1 MTQIN
6 PNINQYNNM
15 QYRQQQA
22 NPQQQP
28 VRIPSYYYVPE
39 NSLMHKSFK
48 ETIKD
53 ADPMGVITPFIEH
66 PFLVLATWLGMGF
79 GIDAYAKAC
88 GGKYEDSLVKKAANL
103 GDSIENS
110 KLVQSKPVQTVL
122 DGFKAVKKKGGKV
135 VQNSAILR
143 AMRDTPSMPEWSMVK
158 SQMFNQKQ
166 EVVQDF
172 IKIADTLMLGQ
183 DKKESGFMS
192 FFKSSNSKLEEL
204 CCPQLKNLGLTSAE
218 KNMLKSTFN
227 VAKVSEI
234 AEEKAV
240 VQVLLNRLGRSPEEI
255 KKIQTLG
262 DGAVAATKKEI
273 LKEMGLS
280 AKQLNEIKEDMFGK
294 HIKTVE
300 DAAKRVSGK
309 VKIGAGNYSKWM
321 GPLTKPFERT
331 VGCDEV
337 YNKLHSLSK
346 EGTKTATGRFMSKAM
361 QMFHRGITFGGG
373 KLGALLFIAPVLVE
387 VGCNVKKADNDQ
399 KIGTA
404 VGGVIESASWVL
416 TFPLALRMM
425 HSLCGA
431 QYAGMTKKQ
440 VEEFRNA
447 LNEFN
452 EKALAGGF
460 ANKAE
465 YKIAKQE
472 VKNRLKVPNQNIFTK
487 GIRKLAQFVTMDL
500 ETFKG
505 FKGKSGA
512 GNFARTLPNFFKNV
526 GGVPMRLIMWGM
538 ISMGLL
544 DAVIKKTSS
553 TIFGKSYDS
562 MKHEEEEEAKKEQKR
577 FLAEDLNRRL
587 YEAQRNKQY
596 GKQAQPQQI
605 NNNQGQMIATR
616 GKDANSNVIP
626 QAYQVSQTL
635 QEPQEFHE
643 NEKVDNYTYI
653 PSSENIIPHKIKK
666 NETDNYTYI
675 PSSECKIPNEK
686 TNENQRKYIPSQAA
700 ANIQKTFDNS
710 GLQSALDRAQKA
722 EDKAL
727 RVLAGN
733 FDNM

>member
-22 NPQQQP
+22 NSQQQP
-28 VRIPSYYYVPE
+28 VKIPSYYYVPE

-53 ADPMGVITPFIEH
+53 ADMMGMITPYIEH
-66 PFLVLATWLGMGF
+66 PILTLATWLGIGA

-88 GGKYEDSLVKKAANL
+88 GGKYEDSLVKKAVNL

-110 KLVQSKPVQTVL
+110 KLIQNKPVQTVL
-122 DGFKAVKKKGGKV
+122 GGISSLKKKGGKV

-172 IKIADTLMLGQ
+172 IKIADTLKLTEYGEKSEVYLK
-183 DKKESGFMS
+183 DIGLSSKE
-192 FFKSSNSKLEEL
+192 K
-204 CCPQLKNLGLTSAE
+204 Q
-218 KNMLKSTFN
+218 MLKKTFG
-227 VAKVSEI
+227 VSKVSEI
-234 AEEKAV
+234 TEEKAV
-240 VQVLLNRLGRSPEEI
+240 NQVLLHRLGRTPEQI
-255 KKIQTLG
+255 KKIQDLG
-262 DGAVAATKKEI
+262 ASAQTAVKKEI
-273 LKEMGLS
+273 LKEMGLD
-280 AKQLNEIKEDMFGK
+280 AKAINAIKEDMFGE

-300 DAAKRVSGK
+300 EAAKKVNGK
-309 VKIGAGNYSKWM
+309 VKIGAGHYKWL
-321 GPLTKPFERT
+321 GILTKPFERT

-346 EGTKTATGRFMSKAM
+346 DGAKTATGRFMSKAM

-373 KLGALLFIAPVLVE
+373 KLGALLFIAPALVE

-404 VGGVIESASWVL
+404 VGGVIESTSWVL
-416 TFPLALRMM
+416 TFPLALKMM

-447 LNEFN
+447 LKAFN

-465 YKIAKQE
+465 YKIAKQG
-472 VKNRLKVPNQNIFTK
+472 VKNKLKVPNQNIFTK

-505 FKGKSGA
+505 YKGSNVVANIGRSSKG
-512 GNFARTLPNFFKNV
+512 FLRNV
-526 GGVPMRLIMWGM
+526 GGVPMRLVIWGL
-538 ISMGLL
+538 ISMGVL
-544 DAVIKKTSS
+544 DAGIKKAS
-553 TIFGKSYDS
+553 TAIFGKSYDS
-562 MKHEEEEEAKKEQKR
+562 MKHEEDETAKKEQKQ
-577 FLAEDLNRRL
+577 FLADDLNRRL
-587 YEAQRNKQY
+587 YEAQKIKQY
-596 GKQAQPQQI
+596 GKQPQVQQI
-605 NNNQGQMIATR
+605 NPQGQMMATR
-616 GKDANSNVIP
+616 GKEANSNAIP
-626 QAYQVSQTL
+626 QVYQ
-635 QEPQEFHE
+635 ED
-643 NEKVDNYTYI
+643 EKVDNYTYI
-653 PSSENIIPHKIKK
+653 PSSKNVIPHKTKK
-666 NETDNYTYI
+666 DGVDNYTYI
-675 PSSECKIPNEK
+675 PSSECKIPSDK
-686 TNENQRKYIPSQAA
+686 TNENQRRYIPSQAA

>member
-22 NPQQQP
+22 NSQQQP
-28 VRIPSYYYVPE
+28 VKIPSYYYVPE

-53 ADPMGVITPFIEH
+53 ADMMGMITPYIEH
-66 PFLVLATWLGMGF
+66 PILTLATWLGIGA

-88 GGKYEDSLVKKAANL
+88 GGKYEDSLVKKAVNL

-110 KLVQSKPVQTVL
+110 KLIQNKPVQTVL
-122 DGFKAVKKKGGKV
+122 GGISSLKKKGGKI

-172 IKIADTLMLGQ
+172 IKIADTLKLTEYGEKSEVYLK
-183 DKKESGFMS
+183 DIGLSSKE
-192 FFKSSNSKLEEL
+192 K
-204 CCPQLKNLGLTSAE
+204 Q
-218 KNMLKSTFN
+218 MLKKTFG
-227 VAKVSEI
+227 VSKVSEI
-234 AEEKAV
+234 TEEKAV
-240 VQVLLNRLGRSPEEI
+240 NQVLLHRLGRTPEQI
-255 KKIQTLG
+255 KKIQDLG
-262 DGAVAATKKEI
+262 ASAQTAVKKEI
-273 LKEMGLS
+273 LKEMGLD
-280 AKQLNEIKEDMFGK
+280 AKAINAIKEDMFGE

-300 DAAKRVSGK
+300 EAAKKVNGK
-309 VKIGAGNYSKWM
+309 VKIGAGHYKWL
-321 GPLTKPFERT
+321 GILTKPFERT

-346 EGTKTATGRFMSKAM
+346 DGAKTATGRFMSKAM

-373 KLGALLFIAPVLVE
+373 KLGALLFIAPALVE

-404 VGGVIESASWVL
+404 VGGVIESTSWVL
-416 TFPLALRMM
+416 TFPLALKMM

-447 LNEFN
+447 LKAFN

-465 YKIAKQE
+465 YKIAKLG
-472 VKNRLKVPNQNIFTK
+472 VKNKLKVPNQNIFTK

-505 FKGKSGA
+505 YKGSNVVANIGRSSKG
-512 GNFARTLPNFFKNV
+512 FLRNV
-526 GGVPMRLIMWGM
+526 GGVPMRLVIWGL
-538 ISMGLL
+538 ISMGVL
-544 DAVIKKTSS
+544 DAGIKKAS
-553 TIFGKSYDS
+553 TAIFGKSYDS
-562 MKHEEEEEAKKEQKR
+562 MKHEEDETAKKEQKQ
-577 FLAEDLNRRL
+577 FLADDLNRRL
-587 YEAQRNKQY
+587 YEAQKIKQY
-596 GKQAQPQQI
+596 GKQPQAQQI
-605 NNNQGQMIATR
+605 NPQGQMMATR
-616 GKDANSNVIP
+616 GKEANSNAIP
-626 QAYQVSQTL
+626 QVYQ
-635 QEPQEFHE
+635 ED
-643 NEKVDNYTYI
+643 EKVDNYTYI
-653 PSSENIIPHKIKK
+653 PSSKNVIPHKTKK
-666 NETDNYTYI
+666 DGVDNYTYI
-675 PSSECKIPNEK
+675 PSSECKIPSDK
-686 TNENQRKYIPSQAA
+686 TNENQRRYIPSQAA

>member
-28 VRIPSYYYVPE
+28 VKIPSYYYVPE

-53 ADPMGVITPFIEH
+53 ADMMGMITPYIEH
-66 PFLVLATWLGMGF
+66 PILTLATWLGIGV

-88 GGKYEDSLVKKAANL
+88 GGKYEDSLVKKAVNL

-110 KLVQSKPVQTVL
+110 KLIQNKPVQTVL
-122 DGFKAVKKKGGKV
+122 GGISSLKKKGGKV

-166 EVVQDF
+166 EVAQDF
-172 IKIADTLMLGQ
+172 VKIADTLKLA
-183 DKKESGFMS
+183 DYT
-192 FFKSSNSKLEEL
+192 SKD
-204 CCPQLKNLGLTSAE
+204 CAIQLKNIGLTSDE
-218 KNMLKSTFN
+218 KQMLKKTFGVN
-227 VAKVSEI
+227 RISKIE
-234 AEEKAV
+234 EEKAV
-240 VQVLLNRLGRSPEEI
+240 NQVLLHRLGRTPEQI
-255 KKIQTLG
+255 KKIQDLG
-262 DGAVAATKKEI
+262 SGAQTAVKKEI
-273 LKEMGLS
+273 LKEMGLD
-280 AKQLNEIKEDMFGK
+280 AKKINLIKEDMFGE

-309 VKIGAGNYSKWM
+309 VKIGAGNYSKWI
-321 GPLTKPFERT
+321 GPLTRPFERT

-346 EGTKTATGRFMSKAM
+346 DGAKTATGRFMSKAM

-373 KLGALLFIAPVLVE
+373 KLGALLFIAPALVE

-404 VGGVIESASWVL
+404 VGGVIESTSWVL
-416 TFPLALRMM
+416 TFPLALKMM

-431 QYAGMTKKQ
+431 QYAGMSKNQVKNFRDSLKAFNKKAKSGVFTKEQ
-440 VEEFRNA
+440 Y
-447 LNEFN
+447 
-452 EKALAGGF
+452 
-460 ANKAE
+460 KAE
-465 YKIAKQE
+465 KSALK
-472 VKNRLKVPNQNIFTK
+472 KMLKVDGQNILTK
-487 GIRKLAQFVTMDL
+487 GVRKLAQFVTMDL
-500 ETFKG
+500 ETFQG
-505 FKGKSGA
+505 YKS
-512 GNFARTLPNFFKNV
+512 KNV
-526 GGVPMRLIMWGM
+526 AANIGRKIPNAFRNVAGVPMRFAIWAL
-538 ISMGLL
+538 ISMGVL
-544 DAVIKKTSS
+544 DAGIKKAS
-553 TIFGKSYDS
+553 TAIFGKSYDS
-562 MKHEEEEEAKKEQKR
+562 MKHEEDETAKKEQKQ

-587 YEAQRNKQY
+587 YEVQKIKQY
-596 GKQAQPQQI
+596 GKQPQAQQI
-605 NNNQGQMIATR
+605 NPQGQMMATR
-616 GKDANSNVIP
+616 GKEANSNVVP
-626 QAYQVSQTL
+626 QVYS
-635 QEPQEFHE
+635 ED
-643 NEKVDNYTYI
+643 EKVDNYTYI
-653 PSSENIIPHKIKK
+653 PSSKNVIPHKTKK
-666 NETDNYTYI
+666 NGVDNYTYI
-675 PSSECKIPNEK
+675 PSSECTIPSDK
-686 TNENQRKYIPSQAA
+686 TNENQRRYIPSQAA

-733 FDNM
+733 FDNMY

>member
-28 VRIPSYYYVPE
+28 VKIPSYYYVPE

-48 ETIKD
+48 ETLKD
-53 ADPMGVITPFIEH
+53 ADAMGMITPYIEH
-66 PFLVLATWLGMGF
+66 PILTLATWLGIGA
-79 GIDAYAKAC
+79 GIDAYSRAC

-172 IKIADTLMLGQ
+172 IKIADTLKLTEYGEKSEVYLK
-183 DKKESGFMS
+183 DIGLSSKE
-192 FFKSSNSKLEEL
+192 K
-204 CCPQLKNLGLTSAE
+204 Q
-218 KNMLKSTFN
+218 MLKKTFG
-227 VAKVSEI
+227 VSKVSEI
-234 AEEKAV
+234 TEEKAV
-240 VQVLLNRLGRSPEEI
+240 NQVLLHRLGRTPEQI
-255 KKIQTLG
+255 KKIQDLG
-262 DGAVAATKKEI
+262 ASAQTAVKKEI
-273 LKEMGLS
+273 LKEMGLD
-280 AKQLNEIKEDMFGK
+280 AKAIKAIKEDMFGE

-300 DAAKRVSGK
+300 EAAKKVNGK
-309 VKIGAGNYSKWM
+309 VKIGAGHYKWL
-321 GPLTKPFERT
+321 GILTKPFERT
-331 VGCDEV
+331 IGCDEV

-373 KLGALLFIAPVLVE
+373 KLGALLFIAPALVE

-404 VGGVIESASWVL
+404 VGGVIESTSWVL
-416 TFPLALRMM
+416 TFPLALKMM

-431 QYAGMTKKQ
+431 QYAGMNKDQ
-440 VEEFRNA
+440 VKNFRDA
-447 LNEFN
+447 LKAFN
-452 EKALAGGF
+452 EKAKAGKF
-460 ANKAE
+460 ADKEKYNAE
-465 YKIAKQE
+465 KSALK
-472 VKNRLKVPNQNIFTK
+472 KMLKVDGQNILTK
-487 GIRKLAQFVTMDL
+487 GVRKLAQFVTMDL
-500 ETFKG
+500 ETFQG
-505 FKGKSGA
+505 YKS
-512 GNFARTLPNFFKNV
+512 KNV
-526 GGVPMRLIMWGM
+526 VANIGRKIPKAFRNVAGVPMRLVIWGL
-538 ISMGLL
+538 ISMGVL
-544 DAVIKKTSS
+544 DAGIKKAS
-553 TIFGKSYDS
+553 TAIFGKSYDS
-562 MKHEEEEEAKKEQKR
+562 MKHEEDETAKKEQKQ
-577 FLAEDLNRRL
+577 FLADDLNRRL
-587 YEAQRNKQY
+587 YEAQKIKQY
-596 GKQAQPQQI
+596 GKQPQVQQI
-605 NNNQGQMIATR
+605 NPQGQMMATR
-616 GKDANSNVIP
+616 GKETNSNAIP
-626 QAYQVSQTL
+626 QVYQ
-635 QEPQEFHE
+635 ED
-643 NEKVDNYTYI
+643 EKVDNYTYI
-653 PSSENIIPHKIKK
+653 PSSKNVIPHKTKK
-666 NETDNYTYI
+666 DGVDNYTYI
-675 PSSECKIPNEK
+675 PSSECKIPSDK
-686 TNENQRKYIPSQAA
+686 TNENQRRYIPSQAA

-733 FDNM
+733 FDNI

>member
-22 NPQQQP
+22 NSQQQP
-28 VRIPSYYYVPE
+28 VKIPSYYYVPE

-53 ADPMGVITPFIEH
+53 ADMMGMITPYIEH
-66 PFLVLATWLGMGF
+66 PILTLATWLGIGA

-88 GGKYEDSLVKKAANL
+88 GGKYEDSLVKKAVNL

-110 KLVQSKPVQTVL
+110 KLIQNKPVQTVL
-122 DGFKAVKKKGGKV
+122 GGISSLKKKGGKI

-172 IKIADTLMLGQ
+172 IKIADTLKLTEYGEKSEVYLK
-183 DKKESGFMS
+183 DIGLSSKE
-192 FFKSSNSKLEEL
+192 K
-204 CCPQLKNLGLTSAE
+204 Q
-218 KNMLKSTFN
+218 MLKKTFG
-227 VAKVSEI
+227 VSKVSEI
-234 AEEKAV
+234 TEEKAV
-240 VQVLLNRLGRSPEEI
+240 NQVLLHRLGRTPEQI
-255 KKIQTLG
+255 KKIQDLG
-262 DGAVAATKKEI
+262 ASAQTAVKKEI
-273 LKEMGLS
+273 LKEMGLD
-280 AKQLNEIKEDMFGK
+280 AKAINAIKEDMFGE

-300 DAAKRVSGK
+300 EAAKKVNGK
-309 VKIGAGNYSKWM
+309 VKIGAGHYKWL
-321 GPLTKPFERT
+321 GILTKPFERT

-346 EGTKTATGRFMSKAM
+346 DGAKTATGRFMSKAM

-373 KLGALLFIAPVLVE
+373 KLGALLFIAPALVE

-404 VGGVIESASWVL
+404 VGGVIESTSWVL
-416 TFPLALRMM
+416 TFPLALKMM

-447 LNEFN
+447 LKAFN

-465 YKIAKQE
+465 YKIAKQG
-472 VKNRLKVPNQNIFTK
+472 VKNKLKVPNQNIFTK

-505 FKGKSGA
+505 YKGSNVVANIGRSSKG
-512 GNFARTLPNFFKNV
+512 FLRNV
-526 GGVPMRLIMWGM
+526 GGVPMRLVIWGL
-538 ISMGLL
+538 ISMGVL
-544 DAVIKKTSS
+544 DAGIKKAS
-553 TIFGKSYDS
+553 TAIFGKSYDS
-562 MKHEEEEEAKKEQKR
+562 MKHEEDETAKKEQKQ
-577 FLAEDLNRRL
+577 FLADDLNRRL
-587 YEAQRNKQY
+587 YEAQKIKQY
-596 GKQAQPQQI
+596 GKQPQVQQI
-605 NNNQGQMIATR
+605 NPQGQMMATR
-616 GKDANSNVIP
+616 GKEANSNAIP
-626 QAYQVSQTL
+626 QVYQ
-635 QEPQEFHE
+635 ED
-643 NEKVDNYTYI
+643 EKVDNYTYI
-653 PSSENIIPHKIKK
+653 PSSKNVIPHKTKK
-666 NETDNYTYI
+666 NGVDNYTYI
-675 PSSECKIPNEK
+675 PSSECKIPSDK
-686 TNENQRKYIPSQAA
+686 TNENQRRYIPSQAA

>member
-28 VRIPSYYYVPE
+28 VKIPSYYYVPE

-48 ETIKD
+48 ETLKD
-53 ADPMGVITPFIEH
+53 ADAMGMITPYIEH
-66 PFLVLATWLGMGF
+66 PILTLATWLGIGV
-79 GIDAYAKAC
+79 GIDAYSKAC

-183 DKKESGFMS
+183 DKKEPGLFS
-192 FFKSSNSKLEEL
+192 FFKSSNSKLGEL
-204 CCPQLKNLGLTSAE
+204 GCPQLKDIGLTSAE
-218 KNMLKSTFN
+218 KKMLKSTFN

-273 LKEMGLS
+273 LKEMGLNV
-280 AKQLNEIKEDMFGK
+280 KQLNEIKDDMFGK

-331 VGCDEV
+331 IGCDEV

-373 KLGALLFIAPVLVE
+373 KLGALLFIAPALVE

-404 VGGVIESASWVL
+404 VGGVIESTSWVL
-416 TFPLALRMM
+416 TFPLALKMM

-447 LNEFN
+447 LKAFN

-465 YKIAKQE
+465 YKIAKQG
-472 VKNRLKVPNQNIFTK
+472 VKNKLKVPNQNILTK

-505 FKGKSGA
+505 YKGSNVVANIGRSSKG
-512 GNFARTLPNFFKNV
+512 FLRNV
-526 GGVPMRLIMWGM
+526 GGVPMRLVIWGL
-538 ISMGLL
+538 ISMGVL
-544 DAVIKKTSS
+544 DAGIKKAST

-562 MKHEEEEEAKKEQKR
+562 MKHEEDETAKKEQKQ

-587 YEAQRNKQY
+587 YEAQRIKQY
-596 GKQAQPQQI
+596 GKQPQVQQT
-605 NNNQGQMIATR
+605 NSQGQMMATR
-616 GKDANSNVIP
+616 GKEANSNVIP
-626 QAYQVSQTL
+626 QVYS
-635 QEPQEFHE
+635 ED
-643 NEKVDNYTYI
+643 EKVDNYTYI
-653 PSSENIIPHKIKK
+653 PSSKNVIPHKTKK
-666 NETDNYTYI
+666 NGVDNYTYI
-675 PSSECKIPNEK
+675 PSSECKIPSDK
-686 TNENQRKYIPSQAA
+686 TNENQRRYIPSQAA

-733 FDNM
+733 FDNI

>member
-22 NPQQQP
+22 NSQQQP
-28 VRIPSYYYVPE
+28 VKIPSYYYVPE

-53 ADPMGVITPFIEH
+53 ADMMGMITPYIEH
-66 PFLVLATWLGMGF
+66 PILTLATWLGIGA

-88 GGKYEDSLVKKAANL
+88 GGKYENSLVKKAVNL

-110 KLVQSKPVQTVL
+110 KLIQNKPVQTVL
-122 DGFKAVKKKGGKV
+122 GGISSLKKKGGKI

-172 IKIADTLMLGQ
+172 IKIADTLKLTEYGEKSEVYLK
-183 DKKESGFMS
+183 DIGLSSKE
-192 FFKSSNSKLEEL
+192 K
-204 CCPQLKNLGLTSAE
+204 Q
-218 KNMLKSTFN
+218 MLKKTFG
-227 VAKVSEI
+227 VSKVSEI
-234 AEEKAV
+234 TEEKAV
-240 VQVLLNRLGRSPEEI
+240 NQVLLHRLGRTPEQI
-255 KKIQTLG
+255 KKIQDLG
-262 DGAVAATKKEI
+262 ASAQTAVKKEI
-273 LKEMGLS
+273 LKEMGLD
-280 AKQLNEIKEDMFGK
+280 AKAINAIKEDMFGE

-300 DAAKRVSGK
+300 EAAKKVNGK
-309 VKIGAGNYSKWM
+309 VKIGAGHYKWL
-321 GPLTKPFERT
+321 GILTKPFERT

-346 EGTKTATGRFMSKAM
+346 DGAKTATGRFMSKAM

-373 KLGALLFIAPVLVE
+373 KLGALLFIAPALVE

-404 VGGVIESASWVL
+404 VGGVIESTSWVL
-416 TFPLALRMM
+416 TFPLALKMM

-447 LNEFN
+447 LKAFN

-465 YKIAKQE
+465 YKIAKQG
-472 VKNRLKVPNQNIFTK
+472 VKNKLKVPNQNIFTK

-505 FKGKSGA
+505 YKGSNVVANIGRSSKG
-512 GNFARTLPNFFKNV
+512 FLRNV
-526 GGVPMRLIMWGM
+526 GGVPMRLVIWGL
-538 ISMGLL
+538 ISMGVL
-544 DAVIKKTSS
+544 DAGIKKAS
-553 TIFGKSYDS
+553 TAIFGKSYDS
-562 MKHEEEEEAKKEQKR
+562 MKHEEDETAKKEQKQ
-577 FLAEDLNRRL
+577 FLADDLNRRL
-587 YEAQRNKQY
+587 YEAQKIKQY
-596 GKQAQPQQI
+596 GKQPQVQQI
-605 NNNQGQMIATR
+605 NPQGQMMATR
-616 GKDANSNVIP
+616 GKEANSNAIP
-626 QAYQVSQTL
+626 QVYQ
-635 QEPQEFHE
+635 ED
-643 NEKVDNYTYI
+643 EKVDNYTYI
-653 PSSENIIPHKIKK
+653 PSSKNVIPHKTKK
-666 NETDNYTYI
+666 DGVDNYTYI
-675 PSSECKIPNEK
+675 PSSECKIPSDK
-686 TNENQRKYIPSQAA
+686 TNENQRRYIPSQAA

>member
-22 NPQQQP
+22 NSQQQP
-28 VRIPSYYYVPE
+28 VKIPSYYYVPE

-53 ADPMGVITPFIEH
+53 ADMMGMITPYIEH
-66 PFLVLATWLGMGF
+66 PILTLATWLGIGA

-88 GGKYEDSLVKKAANL
+88 GGKYENSLVKKAVNL

-110 KLVQSKPVQTVL
+110 KLIQNKPVQTVL
-122 DGFKAVKKKGGKV
+122 GGISSLKKKGGKI

-172 IKIADTLMLGQ
+172 IKIADTLKLTEYGEKSEVYLK
-183 DKKESGFMS
+183 DIGLSSKE
-192 FFKSSNSKLEEL
+192 K
-204 CCPQLKNLGLTSAE
+204 Q
-218 KNMLKSTFN
+218 MLKKTFG
-227 VAKVSEI
+227 VSKVSEI
-234 AEEKAV
+234 TEEKAV
-240 VQVLLNRLGRSPEEI
+240 NQVLLYRLGRTPEQI
-255 KKIQTLG
+255 KKIQDLG
-262 DGAVAATKKEI
+262 ASAQTAVKKEI
-273 LKEMGLS
+273 LKEMGLD
-280 AKQLNEIKEDMFGK
+280 AKAINAIKEDMFGE

-300 DAAKRVSGK
+300 EAAKKVNGK
-309 VKIGAGNYSKWM
+309 VKIGAGHYKWL
-321 GPLTKPFERT
+321 GILTKPFERT

-346 EGTKTATGRFMSKAM
+346 DGAKTATGRFMSKAM

-373 KLGALLFIAPVLVE
+373 KLGALLFIAPALVE

-404 VGGVIESASWVL
+404 VGGVIESTSWVL
-416 TFPLALRMM
+416 TFPLALKMM

-447 LNEFN
+447 LKEFN

-465 YKIAKQE
+465 YKIAKQG

-505 FKGKSGA
+505 YKGSNVVANIGRSSKG
-512 GNFARTLPNFFKNV
+512 FLRNV
-526 GGVPMRLIMWGM
+526 GGVPMRLVIWGL
-538 ISMGLL
+538 ISMGVL
-544 DAVIKKTSS
+544 DAGIKKASS

-562 MKHEEEEEAKKEQKR
+562 MKHEEDETAKKEQKQ

-587 YEAQRNKQY
+587 YEAQRIKQY
-596 GKQAQPQQI
+596 GKQPQTQQI
-605 NNNQGQMIATR
+605 NPQGQMMATR
-616 GKDANSNVIP
+616 GREANSNAVP
-626 QAYQVSQTL
+626 QVYP
-635 QEPQEFHE
+635 ED
-643 NEKVDNYTYI
+643 EKVDNYTYI
-653 PSSENIIPHKIKK
+653 PSSKNVIPHKTKK
-666 NETDNYTYI
+666 NGVDNYTYI
-675 PSSECKIPNEK
+675 PSSECKIPSDK
-686 TNENQRKYIPSQAA
+686 TNENQRRYIPSQAA

>member
-22 NPQQQP
+22 NSQQQP
-28 VRIPSYYYVPE
+28 VKIPSYYYVPE

-53 ADPMGVITPFIEH
+53 ADMMGMITPYIEH
-66 PFLVLATWLGMGF
+66 PILTLATWLGIGA

-88 GGKYEDSLVKKAANL
+88 GGKYEDSLVKKAVNL

-110 KLVQSKPVQTVL
+110 KLIQNKPVQTVL
-122 DGFKAVKKKGGKV
+122 GGISSLKKKGGKI

-172 IKIADTLMLGQ
+172 IKIADTLKLTEYGEKSEVYLK
-183 DKKESGFMS
+183 DIGLSSKE
-192 FFKSSNSKLEEL
+192 K
-204 CCPQLKNLGLTSAE
+204 Q
-218 KNMLKSTFN
+218 MLKKTFG
-227 VAKVSEI
+227 VSKVSEI
-234 AEEKAV
+234 TEEKAV
-240 VQVLLNRLGRSPEEI
+240 NQVLLHRLGRTPEQI
-255 KKIQTLG
+255 KKIQDLG
-262 DGAVAATKKEI
+262 ASAQTAVKKEI
-273 LKEMGLS
+273 LKEMGLD
-280 AKQLNEIKEDMFGK
+280 AKAINAIKEDMFGE

-300 DAAKRVSGK
+300 EAAKKVNGK
-309 VKIGAGNYSKWM
+309 VKIGAGHYKWL
-321 GPLTKPFERT
+321 GILTKPFERT

-346 EGTKTATGRFMSKAM
+346 DGAKTATGRFMSKAM

-373 KLGALLFIAPVLVE
+373 KLGALLFIAPALVE

-404 VGGVIESASWVL
+404 VGGVIESTSWVL
-416 TFPLALRMM
+416 TFPLALKMM

-447 LNEFN
+447 LKAFN

-465 YKIAKQE
+465 YKIAKQG
-472 VKNRLKVPNQNIFTK
+472 VKNKLKVPNQNIFTK

-505 FKGKSGA
+505 YKGSNVVANIGRSSKG
-512 GNFARTLPNFFKNV
+512 FLRNV
-526 GGVPMRLIMWGM
+526 GGVPMRLVIWGL
-538 ISMGLL
+538 ISMGVL
-544 DAVIKKTSS
+544 DAGIKKAST

-562 MKHEEEEEAKKEQKR
+562 MKHEEDETAKKEQKQ

-587 YEAQRNKQY
+587 YEAQRIKQY
-596 GKQAQPQQI
+596 GKQPQVQQI
-605 NNNQGQMIATR
+605 NPQGQMMATR
-616 GKDANSNVIP
+616 GREANSNAVP
-626 QAYQVSQTL
+626 QVYP
-635 QEPQEFHE
+635 ED
-643 NEKVDNYTYI
+643 EKVDNYTYI
-653 PSSENIIPHKIKK
+653 PSSKNVIPHKTKK
-666 NETDNYTYI
+666 NGVDNYTYI
-675 PSSECKIPNEK
+675 PSSECKIPSEK
-686 TNENQRKYIPSQAA
+686 TNENQRRYIPSQAA
-700 ANIQKTFDNS
+700 ANIQKTYDNS

>member
-6 PNINQYNNM
+6 PNINQYNQQQWQQQTRNQIPKQNM
-15 QYRQQQA
+15 Q
-22 NPQQQP
+22 PKPQP
-28 VRIPSYYYVPE
+28 VKIPSYYCVPE
-39 NSLMHKSFK
+39 NGLMHKSIK

-53 ADPMGVITPFIEH
+53 ADSMGVITPFIEH

-79 GIDAYAKAC
+79 GIDAYSKAC
-88 GGKYEDSLVKKAANL
+88 GGKYENSLVKKAANL

-110 KLVQSKPVQTVL
+110 KIVQSKPVQTVL

-143 AMRDTPSMPEWSMVK
+143 AMRDTPSMPEWSLVK

-183 DKKESGFMS
+183 DKKEPGLFS
-192 FFKSSNSKLEEL
+192 FFKSSNPKLDEL
-204 CCPQLKNLGLTSAE
+204 CCPQLKDIGLTSAE
-218 KNMLKSTFN
+218 KKMLKSTFN

-273 LKEMGLS
+273 LKEMGLNV
-280 AKQLNEIKEDMFGK
+280 KQLNEIKEDMFGK

-331 VGCDEV
+331 IGCDEV
-337 YNKLHSLSK
+337 YNKLHSMTK
-346 EGTKTATGRFMSKAM
+346 DGAKTATGRFMSKAM

-373 KLGALLFIAPVLVE
+373 KLGALLFIAPALVE

-404 VGGVIESASWVL
+404 VGGVIESTSWVL
-416 TFPLALRMM
+416 TFPLALKMM

-447 LNEFN
+447 LKAFN
-452 EKALAGGF
+452 EKAIAGGF
-460 ANKAE
+460 ANKTE
-465 YKIAKQE
+465 YNIAKQK

-487 GIRKLAQFVTMDL
+487 GIRKLAQFITMDL

-505 FKGKSGA
+505 YKGSNVVANVGRSSKG
-512 GNFARTLPNFFKNV
+512 FLRNV
-526 GGVPMRLIMWGM
+526 GGVPMRLVIWGM

-544 DAVIKKTSS
+544 DTVIKKCST

-562 MKHEEEEEAKKEQKR
+562 TKHEEEESAKKEQKE
-577 FLAEDLNRRL
+577 FLANDLNKRL
-587 YEAQRNKQY
+587 YEAQKIKQY
-596 GKQAQPQQI
+596 GKQSQVQAI
-605 NNNQGQMIATR
+605 NTRSQMMTTR
-616 GKDANSNVIP
+616 GKTSNSSAAP
-626 QAYQVSQTL
+626 QLY
-635 QEPQEFHE
+635 PE
-643 NEKVDNYTYI
+643 NENVDNYTYI
-653 PSSENIIPHKIKK
+653 PSQKNIIPQKPK
-666 NETDNYTYI
+666 NKGVDTYTYI
-675 PSSECKIPNEK
+675 PSSECKIPNNNKITE
-686 TNENQRKYIPSQAA
+686 TQRKYIPSQTA
-700 ANIQKTFDNS
+700 ANIQKNFDNS
-710 GLQSALDRAQKA
+710 GLESALDRAQKA

>member
-15 QYRQQQA
+15 QYRQPQA
-22 NPQQQP
+22 NQQQQP
-28 VRIPSYYYVPE
+28 VKLPSYYYVPE

-48 ETIKD
+48 ETVKD
-53 ADPMGVITPFIEH
+53 ADPMGVLTPFIEH
-66 PFLVLATWLGMGF
+66 PLITVATWLGIGV
-79 GIDAYAKAC
+79 GIDAYARAC

-110 KLVQSKPVQTVL
+110 KLIQNKPVQTVL
-122 DGFKAVKKKGGKV
+122 GGISSLKKKGGKV

-172 IKIADTLMLGQ
+172 IKITDTLMLGQ
-183 DKKESGFMS
+183 DKKEPGFFS
-192 FFKSSNSKLEEL
+192 FLKSSNPKLGEL
-204 CCPQLKNLGLTSAE
+204 GCPQLKDIGLTSTE
-218 KNMLKSTFN
+218 KKMLKSAFN
-227 VAKVSEI
+227 VTKVSDI

-255 KKIQTLG
+255 KKIQSLG

-273 LKEMGLS
+273 LKEMGLD
-280 AKQLNEIKEDMFGK
+280 AKKLNAIKEDMFGE

-300 DAAKRVSGK
+300 EATKRVSGK
-309 VKIGAGNYSKWM
+309 VKIGAGNYSKWL

-361 QMFHRGITFGGG
+361 QLFHRGITFGGG
-373 KLGALLFIAPVLVE
+373 KLGALIFIAPALVE

-404 VGGVIESASWVL
+404 VGGVIESTSWVL
-416 TFPLALRMM
+416 TFPLALKMM

-431 QYAGMTKKQ
+431 QYAGMSKDQ
-440 VEEFRNA
+440 VKNFRDK
-447 LNEFN
+447 LKTFN
-452 EKALAGGF
+452 EKAKAGVF
-460 ANKAE
+460 TKEQYKAE
-465 YKIAKQE
+465 KSALK
-472 VKNRLKVPNQNIFTK
+472 KMLKVDGQNILTK
-487 GIRKLAQFVTMDL
+487 GVRKLAQFVTMDL
-500 ETFKG
+500 ETFQG
-505 FKGKSGA
+505 YKSKNIAANIG
-512 GNFARTLPNFFKNV
+512 RKVPNAFRNV
-526 GGVPMRLIMWGM
+526 AGVPMRLGIWAL
-538 ISMGLL
+538 ISMGVL
-544 DAVIKKTSS
+544 DAGIKKAS
-553 TIFGKSYDS
+553 TAIFGKSYDS
-562 MKHEEEEEAKKEQKR
+562 MKHEEDETAKKEQKQ

-587 YEAQRNKQY
+587 YEAQKIKQY
-596 GKQAQPQQI
+596 GKQPQAQQI
-605 NNNQGQMIATR
+605 NPQGQMMATR
-616 GKDANSNVIP
+616 GKEANSNAIP
-626 QAYQVSQTL
+626 QVY
-635 QEPQEFHE
+635 PQD
-643 NEKVDNYTYI
+643 EKVDNYTYI
-653 PSSENIIPHKIKK
+653 PSSKNVIPHKTKK
-666 NETDNYTYI
+666 NGVDNYTYI
-675 PSSECKIPNEK
+675 PSSECKIPSDK
-686 TNENQRKYIPSQAA
+686 TNENQRRYIPSQAA

>member
-28 VRIPSYYYVPE
+28 VKIPSYYYVPE

-48 ETIKD
+48 ETLKD
-53 ADPMGVITPFIEH
+53 ADAMGMITPYIEH
-66 PFLVLATWLGMGF
+66 PILTLATWLGIGV

-88 GGKYEDSLVKKAANL
+88 GGKYENSLVKKAVNL

-183 DKKESGFMS
+183 DKKEPGLFS
-192 FFKSSNSKLEEL
+192 FFKSSNPKLGEL
-204 CCPQLKNLGLTSAE
+204 GCPQLKDIGLTSAE
-218 KNMLKSTFN
+218 KKMLKSAFN

-273 LKEMGLS
+273 LKEMGLNV
-280 AKQLNEIKEDMFGK
+280 KQLNEIKEDMFGE

-300 DAAKRVSGK
+300 EAAKKVSGK

-346 EGTKTATGRFMSKAM
+346 DGAKTATGRFMSKAM

-373 KLGALLFIAPVLVE
+373 KLGALLFIAPALVE

-404 VGGVIESASWVL
+404 VGGVIESTSWVL
-416 TFPLALRMM
+416 TFPLALKMM

-431 QYAGMTKKQ
+431 QYAGMTKTQ

-447 LNEFN
+447 LKAFN
-452 EKALAGGF
+452 EKAIAGGF

-505 FKGKSGA
+505 YKGSNVVANIGRSSKG
-512 GNFARTLPNFFKNV
+512 FLRNV
-526 GGVPMRLIMWGM
+526 GGVPMRLVIWGL
-538 ISMGLL
+538 ISMGVL
-544 DAVIKKTSS
+544 DAGIKKASS

-562 MKHEEEEEAKKEQKR
+562 MKHEEDETAKKEQKQ

-587 YEAQRNKQY
+587 YEAQRIKQY
-596 GKQAQPQQI
+596 GKQPQVQQI
-605 NNNQGQMIATR
+605 NPQGQMMATR
-616 GKDANSNVIP
+616 GKEANSNVIP
-626 QAYQVSQTL
+626 QVYP
-635 QEPQEFHE
+635 ED
-643 NEKVDNYTYI
+643 EKVDNYTYI
-653 PSSENIIPHKIKK
+653 PSSKNVIPHKTKK
-666 NETDNYTYI
+666 NGVDNYTYI
-675 PSSECKIPNEK
+675 PSSECKIPSDK
-686 TNENQRKYIPSQAA
+686 TNDNQRRYIPSQAA

>member
-6 PNINQYNNM
+6 SNVNQYNNM

-28 VRIPSYYYVPE
+28 VKIPSYYYVPE

-53 ADPMGVITPFIEH
+53 ADAMGMITPYIEH
-66 PFLVLATWLGMGF
+66 PILTLATWLGIGA
-79 GIDAYAKAC
+79 GIDAYSRAC

-183 DKKESGFMS
+183 DKKEPGLFS
-192 FFKSSNSKLEEL
+192 FFKSSNPKLGEL
-204 CCPQLKNLGLTSAE
+204 GCPQLKDIGLTSAE
-218 KNMLKSTFN
+218 KKMLKSTFN

-273 LKEMGLS
+273 LKEMGLNV
-280 AKQLNEIKEDMFGK
+280 KQLNEIKEDMFGN

-300 DAAKRVSGK
+300 EAAKKVSGK

-346 EGTKTATGRFMSKAM
+346 DGTKTATGRFMSKAM

-373 KLGALLFIAPVLVE
+373 KLGALLFIAPALVE

-404 VGGVIESASWVL
+404 VGGVIESTSWVL
-416 TFPLALRMM
+416 TFPLALKMM

-431 QYAGMTKKQ
+431 QYAGMNTDQ
-440 VEEFRNA
+440 VKNFRDA
-447 LNEFN
+447 LKAFN
-452 EKALAGGF
+452 EKAKAGKF
-460 ANKAE
+460 ADKEKYNAE
-465 YKIAKQE
+465 KSALK
-472 VKNRLKVPNQNIFTK
+472 KMLKVDGQNILTK
-487 GIRKLAQFVTMDL
+487 GVRKLAQFVTMDL
-500 ETFKG
+500 ETFQG
-505 FKGKSGA
+505 YKS
-512 GNFARTLPNFFKNV
+512 KNV
-526 GGVPMRLIMWGM
+526 VANIGRKIPKAFRNVAGVPMRLVIWGL
-538 ISMGLL
+538 ISMGVL
-544 DAVIKKTSS
+544 DAGIKKAST

-562 MKHEEEEEAKKEQKR
+562 MKHEEDETAKKEQKQ

-587 YEAQRNKQY
+587 YEAQRIKQY
-596 GKQAQPQQI
+596 GKQPQVQQI
-605 NNNQGQMIATR
+605 NPQGQMMATR
-616 GKDANSNVIP
+616 GREANSNVIP
-626 QAYQVSQTL
+626 QVYS
-635 QEPQEFHE
+635 ED
-643 NEKVDNYTYI
+643 EKVDNYTYI
-653 PSSENIIPHKIKK
+653 PSSKNVIPHKTKK
-666 NETDNYTYI
+666 NGVDNYTYI
-675 PSSECKIPNEK
+675 PSSECKIPSDK
-686 TNENQRKYIPSQAA
+686 TNENQRRYIPSQAA

>member
-22 NPQQQP
+22 NSQQQP
-28 VRIPSYYYVPE
+28 VKIPSYYYVPE

-53 ADPMGVITPFIEH
+53 ADMMGMITPYIEH
-66 PFLVLATWLGMGF
+66 PILTLATWLGIGA

-88 GGKYEDSLVKKAANL
+88 GGKYEDSLVKKAVNF

-110 KLVQSKPVQTVL
+110 KLIQNKPVQTVL
-122 DGFKAVKKKGGKV
+122 GGISSLKKKGGKI

-172 IKIADTLMLGQ
+172 IKIADTLKLTEYGEKSEVYLK
-183 DKKESGFMS
+183 DIGLSSKE
-192 FFKSSNSKLEEL
+192 K
-204 CCPQLKNLGLTSAE
+204 Q
-218 KNMLKSTFN
+218 MLKKTFG
-227 VAKVSEI
+227 VSKVSEI
-234 AEEKAV
+234 TEEKAV
-240 VQVLLNRLGRSPEEI
+240 NQVLLHRLGRTPEQI
-255 KKIQTLG
+255 KKIQDLG
-262 DGAVAATKKEI
+262 ASAQTAVKKEI
-273 LKEMGLS
+273 LKEMGLD
-280 AKQLNEIKEDMFGK
+280 AKAINAIKEDMFGE

-300 DAAKRVSGK
+300 EAAKKVNGK
-309 VKIGAGNYSKWM
+309 VKIGAGHYKWL
-321 GPLTKPFERT
+321 GILTKPFERT

-346 EGTKTATGRFMSKAM
+346 DGAKTATGRFMSKAM

-373 KLGALLFIAPVLVE
+373 KLGALLFIAPALVE

-404 VGGVIESASWVL
+404 VGGVIESTSWVL
-416 TFPLALRMM
+416 TFPLALKMM

-447 LNEFN
+447 LKAFN

-465 YKIAKQE
+465 YKIAKQG
-472 VKNRLKVPNQNIFTK
+472 VKNKLKVPNQNIFTK

-505 FKGKSGA
+505 YKGSNVVANIGRSSKG
-512 GNFARTLPNFFKNV
+512 FLRNV
-526 GGVPMRLIMWGM
+526 GGVPMRLVIWGL
-538 ISMGLL
+538 ISMGVL
-544 DAVIKKTSS
+544 DAGIKKAST

-562 MKHEEEEEAKKEQKR
+562 MKHEEDETAKKEQKQ
-577 FLAEDLNRRL
+577 FLADDLNRRL
-587 YEAQRNKQY
+587 YEAQKIKQY
-596 GKQAQPQQI
+596 GKQPQVQQI
-605 NNNQGQMIATR
+605 NPQGQMMATR
-616 GKDANSNVIP
+616 GKEANSNAIP
-626 QAYQVSQTL
+626 QVYK
-635 QEPQEFHE
+635 ED
-643 NEKVDNYTYI
+643 EKVDNYTYI
-653 PSSENIIPHKIKK
+653 PSSKNVIPHKTKK
-666 NETDNYTYI
+666 GGVDNYTYI
-675 PSSECKIPNEK
+675 PSSECKIPSDK
-686 TNENQRKYIPSQAA
+686 TNENQRRYIPSQAA

>member
-22 NPQQQP
+22 NSQQQP
-28 VRIPSYYYVPE
+28 VKIPSYYYVPE

-53 ADPMGVITPFIEH
+53 ADMMGMITPYIEH
-66 PFLVLATWLGMGF
+66 PILTLATWLGIGA

-88 GGKYEDSLVKKAANL
+88 GGKYEDSLVKKAVNF

-110 KLVQSKPVQTVL
+110 KLIQNKPVQTVIGGISSL
-122 DGFKAVKKKGGKV
+122 KKKGGKI

-172 IKIADTLMLGQ
+172 IKIADTLKLTEYGEKSEVYLK
-183 DKKESGFMS
+183 DIGLSSKE
-192 FFKSSNSKLEEL
+192 K
-204 CCPQLKNLGLTSAE
+204 Q
-218 KNMLKSTFN
+218 MLKKTFG
-227 VAKVSEI
+227 VSKVSEI
-234 AEEKAV
+234 TEEKAV
-240 VQVLLNRLGRSPEEI
+240 NQVLLHRLGRTPEQI
-255 KKIQTLG
+255 KKIQDLG
-262 DGAVAATKKEI
+262 ASAQTAVKKEI
-273 LKEMGLS
+273 LKEMGLD
-280 AKQLNEIKEDMFGK
+280 AKAINAIKEDMFGE

-300 DAAKRVSGK
+300 EAAKKVNGK
-309 VKIGAGNYSKWM
+309 VKIGAGHYKWL
-321 GPLTKPFERT
+321 GILTKPFERT

-346 EGTKTATGRFMSKAM
+346 DGAKTATGRFMSKAM

-373 KLGALLFIAPVLVE
+373 KLGALLFIAPALVE

-404 VGGVIESASWVL
+404 VGGVIESTSWVL
-416 TFPLALRMM
+416 TFPLALKMM

-447 LNEFN
+447 LKAFN

-465 YKIAKQE
+465 YKIAKQG
-472 VKNRLKVPNQNIFTK
+472 VKNKLKVPNQNIFTK

-505 FKGKSGA
+505 YKGSNVVANIGRSSKG
-512 GNFARTLPNFFKNV
+512 FLRNV
-526 GGVPMRLIMWGM
+526 GGVPMRLVIWGL
-538 ISMGLL
+538 ISMGVL
-544 DAVIKKTSS
+544 DAGIKKAS
-553 TIFGKSYDS
+553 TAIFGKSYDS
-562 MKHEEEEEAKKEQKR
+562 MKHEEDETAKKEQKQ
-577 FLAEDLNRRL
+577 FLADDLNRRL
-587 YEAQRNKQY
+587 YEAQKIKQY
-596 GKQAQPQQI
+596 GKQPQVQQI
-605 NNNQGQMIATR
+605 NPQGQMMATR
-616 GKDANSNVIP
+616 GKEANSNAIP
-626 QAYQVSQTL
+626 QVYQ
-635 QEPQEFHE
+635 ED
-643 NEKVDNYTYI
+643 EKVDNYTYI
-653 PSSENIIPHKIKK
+653 PSSKNVIPHKTKK
-666 NETDNYTYI
+666 NGVDNYTYI
-675 PSSECKIPNEK
+675 PSSECKIPSDK
-686 TNENQRKYIPSQAA
+686 TNENQRRYIPSQAA

-733 FDNM
+733 FDNI

>member
-22 NPQQQP
+22 NSQQQP
-28 VRIPSYYYVPE
+28 VKIPSYYYVPE

-53 ADPMGVITPFIEH
+53 ADMMGMITPYIEH
-66 PFLVLATWLGMGF
+66 PILTLATWLGIGA

-88 GGKYEDSLVKKAANL
+88 GGKYEDSLVKKAVNL

-110 KLVQSKPVQTVL
+110 KLIQNKPVQTVL
-122 DGFKAVKKKGGKV
+122 GGISSLKKKGGKI

-172 IKIADTLMLGQ
+172 IKIADTLKLTEYGEKSEVYLK
-183 DKKESGFMS
+183 DIGLSSKE
-192 FFKSSNSKLEEL
+192 K
-204 CCPQLKNLGLTSAE
+204 Q
-218 KNMLKSTFN
+218 MLKKTFG
-227 VAKVSEI
+227 VSKVSEI
-234 AEEKAV
+234 TEEKAV
-240 VQVLLNRLGRSPEEI
+240 NQVLLHRLGRTPEQI
-255 KKIQTLG
+255 KKIQDLG
-262 DGAVAATKKEI
+262 ASAQTAVKKEI
-273 LKEMGLS
+273 LKEMGLD
-280 AKQLNEIKEDMFGK
+280 AKAINAIKEDMFGE

-300 DAAKRVSGK
+300 EAAKKVNGK
-309 VKIGAGNYSKWM
+309 VKIGAGHYKWL
-321 GPLTKPFERT
+321 GILTKPFERT

-346 EGTKTATGRFMSKAM
+346 DGAKTATGRFMSKAM

-373 KLGALLFIAPVLVE
+373 KLGALLFIAPALVE

-404 VGGVIESASWVL
+404 VGGVIESTSWVL
-416 TFPLALRMM
+416 TFPLALKMM

-447 LNEFN
+447 LKAFN

-465 YKIAKQE
+465 YKIAKQG
-472 VKNRLKVPNQNIFTK
+472 VKNKLKVPNQNIFTK

-505 FKGKSGA
+505 YKGSNVVANIGRSSKG
-512 GNFARTLPNFFKNV
+512 FLRNV
-526 GGVPMRLIMWGM
+526 GGVPMRLVIWGL
-538 ISMGLL
+538 ISMGVL
-544 DAVIKKTSS
+544 DAGIKKASS

-562 MKHEEEEEAKKEQKR
+562 MKHEEDETAKKEQKQ
-577 FLAEDLNRRL
+577 FLADDLNRRL
-587 YEAQRNKQY
+587 YEAQRIKQY
-596 GKQAQPQQI
+596 GKQPQAQQI
-605 NNNQGQMIATR
+605 NPQGQMMATR
-616 GKDANSNVIP
+616 GKEANSNAIP
-626 QAYQVSQTL
+626 QVYQ
-635 QEPQEFHE
+635 ED
-643 NEKVDNYTYI
+643 EKVDNYTYI
-653 PSSENIIPHKIKK
+653 PSSKNVIPHKTKK
-666 NETDNYTYI
+666 DGVDNYTYI
-675 PSSECKIPNEK
+675 PSSECKIPSDK
-686 TNENQRKYIPSQAA
+686 TNENQRRYIPSQAA

-733 FDNM
+733 FDNMQ

>member
-6 PNINQYNNM
+6 PNVNQYNNM

-22 NPQQQP
+22 NQQQQP
-28 VRIPSYYYVPE
+28 VKIPSYYYVPE
-39 NSLMHKSFK
+39 NSLMHKGFK
-48 ETIKD
+48 ETVKD
-53 ADPMGVITPFIEH
+53 ADAMGMMTPYIEH
-66 PFLVLATWLGMGF
+66 PILTLATWLGIGV
-79 GIDAYAKAC
+79 GIDAYSRAC

-122 DGFKAVKKKGGKV
+122 DGFKAVKKKGGKI

-183 DKKESGFMS
+183 DKKEPGLFS
-192 FFKSSNSKLEEL
+192 FFKSSNPKLDEL
-204 CCPQLKNLGLTSAE
+204 CCPQLKDIGLTSAE
-218 KNMLKSTFN
+218 KKMLKSAFN

-234 AEEKAV
+234 PEEKAV
-240 VQVLLNRLGRSPEEI
+240 VQVLLNRLGRSSEEI
-255 KKIQTLG
+255 NKIQTLG

-273 LKEMGLS
+273 LKEMGLNV
-280 AKQLNEIKEDMFGK
+280 KQLNEIKEDMFGN

-300 DAAKRVSGK
+300 EAAKKVSGK

-373 KLGALLFIAPVLVE
+373 KLGALLFIAPALVE

-404 VGGVIESASWVL
+404 VGGVIESTSWVL
-416 TFPLALRMM
+416 TFPLALKMM

-431 QYAGMTKKQ
+431 QYAGMTEPQ
-440 VEEFRNA
+440 VKEFRNA
-447 LNEFN
+447 LKAFN
-452 EKALAGGF
+452 EKAIAGGF

-505 FKGKSGA
+505 YKGKNVVANIGRSSKG
-512 GNFARTLPNFFKNV
+512 FLRNV
-526 GGVPMRLIMWGM
+526 GGVPMRLVIWGL
-538 ISMGLL
+538 ISMGVL
-544 DAVIKKTSS
+544 DAGIKKASS

-562 MKHEEEEEAKKEQKR
+562 MKHEEDETAKKEQKQ

-587 YEAQRNKQY
+587 YEAQRVKQY
-596 GKQAQPQQI
+596 GKQPQVQQI
-605 NNNQGQMIATR
+605 NPQGQMMATR
-616 GKDANSNVIP
+616 GKEANSNVIP
-626 QAYQVSQTL
+626 QVYS
-635 QEPQEFHE
+635 E

-653 PSSENIIPHKIKK
+653 PSSKNVIPHKTKK
-666 NETDNYTYI
+666 NGVDNYTYI
-675 PSSECKIPNEK
+675 PSSECKIPSDK
-686 TNENQRKYIPSQAA
+686 TNENQRRYIPSQAA

-733 FDNM
+733 FDNI

>member
-22 NPQQQP
+22 NSQQQP
-28 VRIPSYYYVPE
+28 VKIPSYYYVPE

-53 ADPMGVITPFIEH
+53 ADMMGMITPYIEH
-66 PFLVLATWLGMGF
+66 PILTLATWLGIGA

-88 GGKYEDSLVKKAANL
+88 GGKYEDSLVKKAVNF

-110 KLVQSKPVQTVL
+110 KLIQNKPVQTVIGGISSL
-122 DGFKAVKKKGGKV
+122 KKKGGKI

-172 IKIADTLMLGQ
+172 IKIADTLKLTEYGEKSEVYLK
-183 DKKESGFMS
+183 DIGLSSKE
-192 FFKSSNSKLEEL
+192 K
-204 CCPQLKNLGLTSAE
+204 Q
-218 KNMLKSTFN
+218 MLKKTFG
-227 VAKVSEI
+227 VSKVSEI
-234 AEEKAV
+234 TEEKAV
-240 VQVLLNRLGRSPEEI
+240 NQVLLHRLGRTPEQI
-255 KKIQTLG
+255 KKIQDLG
-262 DGAVAATKKEI
+262 ASAQTAVKKEI
-273 LKEMGLS
+273 LKEMGLD
-280 AKQLNEIKEDMFGK
+280 AKAINAIKEDMFGE

-300 DAAKRVSGK
+300 EAAKKVNGK
-309 VKIGAGNYSKWM
+309 VKIGAGHYKWL
-321 GPLTKPFERT
+321 GILTKPFERT

-346 EGTKTATGRFMSKAM
+346 DGAKTATGRFMSKAM

-373 KLGALLFIAPVLVE
+373 KLGALLFIAPALVE

-404 VGGVIESASWVL
+404 VGGVIESTSWVL
-416 TFPLALRMM
+416 TFPLALKMM

-447 LNEFN
+447 LKAFN

-465 YKIAKQE
+465 YKIAKQG
-472 VKNRLKVPNQNIFTK
+472 VKNKLKVPNQNIFTK

-505 FKGKSGA
+505 YKGSNVVANIGRSSKG
-512 GNFARTLPNFFKNV
+512 FLRNV
-526 GGVPMRLIMWGM
+526 GGVPMRLVIWGL
-538 ISMGLL
+538 ISMGVL
-544 DAVIKKTSS
+544 DAGIKKAS
-553 TIFGKSYDS
+553 TAIFGKSYDS
-562 MKHEEEEEAKKEQKR
+562 MKHEEDETAKKEQKQ
-577 FLAEDLNRRL
+577 FLADDLNRRL
-587 YEAQRNKQY
+587 YEAQKIKQY
-596 GKQAQPQQI
+596 GKQPQVQQI
-605 NNNQGQMIATR
+605 NPQGQMMATR
-616 GKDANSNVIP
+616 GKEANSNAIP
-626 QAYQVSQTL
+626 QVYQ
-635 QEPQEFHE
+635 ED
-643 NEKVDNYTYI
+643 EKVDNYTYI
-653 PSSENIIPHKIKK
+653 PSSKNVIPHKTKK
-666 NETDNYTYI
+666 DGVDNYTYI
-675 PSSECKIPNEK
+675 PSSECKIPSDK
-686 TNENQRKYIPSQAA
+686 TNENQRRYIPSQAA